1 MATVIELLNRKIA
14 SRHLLNHPFYVAWS
28 KGDLSVAD
36 LRHYAQQ
43 YFAHVRAFPTYL
55 GEMHCRCED
64 LETRRIIAGNLADE
78 EGQSP
83 THPELWLDFAA
94 GLGLRRE
101 AVLEA
106 RTGAK
111 VQALIDTFHT
121 VARMETGL
129 AAAGLYCYEKQ
140 IPDVASAKIAGLEK
154 NYGIED
160 EATLR
165 YFTVHRTADEEHAA
179 QWESVLSK
187 HAPEA
192 DAVARVADTVL
203 DALWNALTEI
213 HEGCGSFSA
222 TQTTIATA

>member
-28 KGDLSVAD
+28 KGELSISD

-55 GEMHCRCED
+55 SEMHCRCED
-64 LETRRIIAGNLADE
+64 LDTRRIVAGNLADE
-78 EGQSP
+78 EARSP
-83 THPELWLDFAA
+83 THPELWLDFAV
-94 GLGLRRE
+94 GLGLSRE
-101 AVLEA
+101 AVLRA
-106 RTGAK
+106 RAGAK

-121 VARMETGL
+121 VARMDTGL

-154 NYGIED
+154 NYSIED

-165 YFTVHRTADEEHAA
+165 YFAVHRTADEEHAS

-187 HAPEA
+187 HAPEPG
-192 DAVARVADTVL
+192 AVAKVADTIL
-203 DALWNALTEI
+203 DALWNTLTEI
-213 HEGCGSFSA
+213 YEGCGSSSA
-222 TQTTIATA
+222 TRASLSTT